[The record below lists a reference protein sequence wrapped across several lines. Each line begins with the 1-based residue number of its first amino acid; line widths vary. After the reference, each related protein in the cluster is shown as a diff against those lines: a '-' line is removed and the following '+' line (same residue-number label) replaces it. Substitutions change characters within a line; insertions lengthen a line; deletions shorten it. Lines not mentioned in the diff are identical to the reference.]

1 MQTKVLTRCFPLIK
15 STMTPQIALSANS
28 QRIMRWLTEEQC
40 NPVQFTDNQTDAM
53 SCLLPLL
60 LCGEQS
66 AQLVFNS
73 EIQRLA
79 AGDQHSLVAC
89 LQDVEADEH
98 RHDVALQQVAQS
110 LSERSEFTQV
120 QRKAKRFY
128 ARLGRVE
135 SYSEHFVRIAILDTC
150 VTHIMQ
156 AFEYCHLGDKHRF
169 SQLCGLIKKD
179 EAKHVYVS
187 RKHALALGATLDQ
200 FSHQHEYV
208 VSDLMQLLETQGDA
222 FESMGVCLDRLNQ
235 KLEAK
240 WR

>member
-1 MQTKVLTRCFPLIK
+1 MQTKVLTRCFPLK
-15 STMTPQIALSANS
+15 PVTGANTALTANS
-28 QRIMRWLTEEQC
+28 QRIMCWLGDTQHK
-40 NPVQFTDNQTDAM
+40 PVQFSDTQTDAM
-53 SCLLPLL
+53 SRLLPLL

-79 AGDQHSLVAC
+79 AEQQHFLVAC

-98 RHDVALQQVAQS
+98 RHDIALQQVAHS
-110 LSERSEFTQV
+110 LSELPEFTQV

-128 ARLGRVE
+128 AHLGRV
-135 SYSEHFVRIAILDTC
+135 STYSEHFVRIAILDTC

-156 AFEYCHLGDKHRF
+156 AFEHCHLGEEHRF

-187 RKHALALGATLDQ
+187 RKHAIALGATLNQ

-208 VSDLMQLLETQGDA
+208 VGDLMTLLQTQGDA

>member
-1 MQTKVLTRCFPLIK
+1 MQTKVLTRCFPLKTI
-15 STMTPQIALSANS
+15 TAPQTALPANS
-28 QRIMRWLTEEQC
+28 QRIMHWLAEAQQR
-40 NPVQFTDNQTDAM
+40 PVQFTDTQTEAM
-53 SCLLPLL
+53 SRLLPLL

-66 AQLVFNS
+66 AQLVFNT

-79 AGDQHSLVAC
+79 TEQHSLRAC
-89 LQDVEADEH
+89 LQAVEADEH
-98 RHDVALQQVAQS
+98 RHDIALQHVALS
-110 LSERSEFTQV
+110 LSSRPEFTQV

-128 ARLGRVE
+128 AHLGRVD

-156 AFEYCHLGDKHRF
+156 AFEHCDLGDEHRF

-187 RKHALALGATLDQ
+187 RKHAIALGATLNQ

-208 VSDLMQLLETQGDA
+208 VGDLMTLLQTQGDA

>member
-1 MQTKVLTRCFPLIK
+1 MQNKVLTRCFPLK
-15 STMTPQIALSANS
+15 ATTGFPVTLSANS
-28 QRIMRWLTEEQC
+28 QRIMRWLADAQYK
-40 NPVQFTDNQTDAM
+40 PVQFSDIQTDAM
-53 SCLLPLL
+53 SRLLPLL

-66 AQLVFNS
+66 AQLVFNG

-79 AGDQHSLVAC
+79 SEQQYSLVAC

-98 RHDVALQQVAQS
+98 RHDIALQHVALAVSQ
-110 LSERSEFTQV
+110 LPEFTLV

-128 ARLGRVE
+128 AHLGRVS
-135 SYSEHFVRIAILDTC
+135 SYSEHFVRISILDTC

-156 AFEYCHLGDKHRF
+156 AFEHCHLGDEHRF

-187 RKHALALGATLDQ
+187 RKHALALGATLEQ
-200 FSHQHEYV
+200 FSYQHEYV
-208 VSDLMQLLETQGDA
+208 LRDLMKLLQTQGDA

-235 KLEAK
+235 KLETK